1 MAYRHTTPALHPPHR
16 TLTPVYVRSHTIFA
30 SHPLPPW
37 SIRRVRRGPPL
48 TVSQG
53 QAKRRAEAKL
63 DHRVVADL
71 PFFAGTNRAK
81 KHRCAILMAEGNLND
96 RQVARELN
104 IARSTLQEWKAN
116 PDFIEVREDYEHAF
130 RAEVMQ
136 YAIANKRERMKQLQ
150 DLNATYWQIKDERAA
165 RYATEIED
173 TPESAMRGV
182 FGDSTPAE
190 AATGMLVRQP
200 KIAANGK
207 TVVEWAFDKSLDSAI
222 KETLKQAAQEAGD
235 DEQTL
240 NVNHGGEVSVEIA
253 ETVRRLAAQYGTTEE
268 EIVALAAEDDE

>member
-1 MAYRHTTPALHPPHR
+1 MSES
-16 TLTPVYVRSHTIFA
+16 PVQRKS
-30 SHPLPPW
+30 
-37 SIRRVRRGPPL
+37 
-48 TVSQG
+48 
-53 QAKRRAEAKL
+53 RAGAKL
-63 DHRVVADL
+63 DSRVVADL

-96 RQVARELN
+96 RQIARELK
-104 IARSTLQEWKAN
+104 IARSTLQEWKAD

-150 DLNATYWQIKDERAA
+150 DLNETYWQIKDQRAA
-165 RYATEIED
+165 RYAAEAED
-173 TPESAMRGV
+173 TPENAVRGV
-182 FGDSTPAE
+182 FGDETPAE

-207 TVVEWAFDKSLDSAI
+207 TVVEWAFDKALDSAI
-222 KETLKQAAQEAGD
+222 KETLKQASQEAGD

-240 NVNHGGEVSVEIA
+240 NVNHSGDVNLALS
-253 ETVRRLAAQYGTTEE
+253 ETVRELAERYNTTEE
-268 EIVALAAEDDE
+268 EIMALASEGDA